1 MKILSSSVWTRAKKD
16 AFHSKIILTYH
27 TEINPATMITAAINN
42 NRNNNGIDLGQLST
56 HHLALGALLVF
67 VHNIS
72 PSRTAGLLVGCSK
85 SLLRC
90 RNPAA
95 HDCDGTGTRSVL
107 LMRGDLRWG
116 GGGGK
121 DALGKGQGHPLK
133 LGLLCSVWNEAE
145 PVNKKSRKEQ
155 YTRLQRWGK
164 GELQRGR
171 DFDM

>member
-1 MKILSSSVWTRAKKD
+1 MEILSSSVWTRAKKD
-16 AFHSKIILTYH
+16 AFHSKIIPTYH

-42 NRNNNGIDLGQLST
+42 NRNNNGNDLGQLST
-56 HHLALGALLVF
+56 QHLALGALLVF
-67 VHNIS
+67 VHNIT

-116 GGGGK
+116 GGGLEG
-121 DALGKGQGHPLK
+121 
-133 LGLLCSVWNEAE
+133 CSWEGSGSPPQV
-145 PVNKKSRKEQ
+145 
-155 YTRLQRWGK
+155 
-164 GELQRGR
+164 
-171 DFDM
+171 